1 MTLADDVREHHRR
14 CAPHLAR
21 LRILAA
27 EAHGG
32 RGAADLVREIER
44 ATGGVLSEAEAA
56 QRDVVTALRDDER
69 RSTVIRF
76 LSARLIRLRTAADD
90 VRAAAAKGDT
100 PALRRR
106 LWLFNSL
113 TQAMWTVQ
121 ASFCA
126 TSRTLRAMEHASRR

>member
-14 CAPHLAR
+14 CAPHLAT

-27 EAHGG
+27 EAHGAPN
-32 RGAADLVREIER
+32 AAELVHQIER

-56 QRDVVTALRDDER
+56 QRQVVTALRDDER
-69 RSTVIRF
+69 QSTVVRF

-106 LWLFNSL
+106 LWLFTSL

-126 TSRTLRAMEHASRR
+126 TSRTLRAMERASRR